1 MWDSSDDTSDDA
13 SVGGQAL
20 VRVRG
25 PAGHHGRIEVRYGGR
40 TYQQPHATPLAAR
53 GDDEP
58 PLSPDG
64 GVRFEAPSEL
74 VACATGVARDGCG
87 AFSLDLVFSEL
98 HYVPTFS
105 LSGGVELARD
115 WRRHRGG
122 SRWAP
127 WRLAAL
133 RLAAPS
139 AFIVPPGLLW
149 SEP

>member
-1 MWDSSDDTSDDA
+1 M
-13 SVGGQAL
+13 
-20 VRVRG
+20 RVRG
-25 PAGHHGRIEVRYGGR
+25 PAGYYGRIKLLYSGHSYHD

-53 GDDEP
+53 GDDDP
-58 PLSPDG
+58 SLSADG

-74 VACATGVARDGCG
+74 VACATGVARDGCDD
-87 AFSLDLVFSEL
+87 FSLDLVFSEL
-98 HYVPTFS
+98 RYVPTFS
-105 LSGGVELARD
+105 MSGGVELARD

-149 SEP
+149 S